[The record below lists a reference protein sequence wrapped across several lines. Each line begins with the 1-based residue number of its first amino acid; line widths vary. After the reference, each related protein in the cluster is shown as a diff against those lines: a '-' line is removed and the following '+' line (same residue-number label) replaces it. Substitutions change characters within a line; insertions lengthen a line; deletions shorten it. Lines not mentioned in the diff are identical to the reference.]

1 MSLGCP
7 LKEQSQ
13 GLVAGY
19 ATAAR
24 RLVVENHD
32 RVQQSR

>member
-1 MSLGCP
+1 MCLGCP
-7 LKEQSQ
+7 LREQFQ

-24 RLVVENHD
+24 RLVVRSHD